1 MNATLPRPCPGSS
14 KTQYISK
21 LYLVALAGQKHCN
34 ACSSVWMVCPFYLV
48 MDENDTSTLDLDVR
62 QSVNTNIRVSI
73 KEEDLPH

>member
-1 MNATLPRPCPGSS
+1 MKATLPRPCPGSS

-21 LYLVALAGQKHCN
+21 LYLVSLAGQKHCN
-34 ACSSVWMVCPFYLV
+34 ACSSVWMVCPV

-73 KEEDLPH
+73 KEEDLSH